1 MKKSILYWGP
11 FIDSNIATVKAM
23 YNSAIAINKYSEKY
37 KISIIN
43 TVGEWNQKKN
53 DNQSLEFIDL
63 NLSNL
68 DKLPKHG
75 FIKSRVSYW
84 IIFIKSFFPLKK
96 LLMEKKPEFLIIHL
110 LVSLPMLLFVL
121 FKFKTKLILRIS
133 GKPKLNILRI
143 LIWKIASNKINMVF
157 CPTEETRNHLIKNR
171 IFEPNKI
178 FLLYDPVINLKNFV
192 NLKKNNEVLD
202 DRFQKGN
209 IILVGRLT
217 KQKNFNLI
225 IEACK
230 KNDRLINKFKIF
242 IFGEGEQE
250 KYLKNK
256 VRRYKLENKII
267 FLGYKKN
274 IYKYMAT
281 SKIFISTSLWEDPGF
296 VLVEAAMNNLTIL
309 SSNCSSGPKEIIN
322 KNELG
327 GYLFDNNDS
336 LSLNKKLN
344 FLIDDNEINIFKK
357 KLYVKR
363 NIMNFTLFRHSKILQ
378 KHLNSSI

>member
-1 MKKSILYWGP
+1 M
-11 FIDSNIATVKAM
+11 
-23 YNSAIAINKYSEKY
+23 
-37 KISIIN
+37 
-43 TVGEWNQKKN
+43 
-53 DNQSLEFIDL
+53 
-63 NLSNL
+63 
-68 DKLPKHG
+68 
-75 FIKSRVSYW
+75 
-84 IIFIKSFFPLKK
+84 
-96 LLMEKKPEFLIIHL
+96 
-110 LVSLPMLLFVL
+110 
-121 FKFKTKLILRIS
+121 
-133 GKPKLNILRI
+133 
-143 LIWKIASNKINMVF
+143 
-157 CPTEETRNHLIKNR
+157 
-171 IFEPNKI
+171 
-178 FLLYDPVINLKNFV
+178 

-281 SKIFISTSLWEDPGF
+281 SKIFILTSLWEDPGF